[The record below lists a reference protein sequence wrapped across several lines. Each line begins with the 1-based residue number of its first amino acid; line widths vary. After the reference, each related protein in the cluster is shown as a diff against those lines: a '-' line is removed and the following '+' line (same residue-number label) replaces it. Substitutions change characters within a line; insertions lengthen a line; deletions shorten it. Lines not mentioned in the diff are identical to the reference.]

1 MARRDS
7 MTLDDHPTAH
17 GKKAA
22 RNLADLR
29 RHYEVERALAERLR
43 ASSKEERRALYG
55 EIYNELFARV
65 PDHPQLTRKV
75 SPEKSRRKYLG
86 EYRLIAK
93 FTRPDS
99 HFLEI
104 GAGDCALSLHVAKR
118 VRSVTAFDVSDT
130 ILKDIAA
137 PANVEL
143 RVFDGCELPVEESSI
158 DVAYSNQVIEHLH
171 PDDAAQQIAS
181 VLRALRPGG
190 CYVCVTP
197 NRINGPHDIS
207 QFFDTVAS
215 GLHMKEYTYRDL
227 DRLFRSLGFDSTR
240 ACIGVKG
247 RFFAVPVGLIAAVE
261 NILSVLPVRLR
272 VAVGRTPLFE
282 RLLII
287 RFLGRRPRSHA
298 SEPVGLISSESVGLI
313 SSKSVDVIS

>member
-7 MTLDDHPTAH
+7 LTLEDHPSAH

-29 RHYEVERALAERLR
+29 RHYEVEHALAERLR
-43 ASSKEERRALYG
+43 ASTKEERRALYG
-55 EIYNELFARV
+55 QIYNELFARV

-75 SPEKSRRKYLG
+75 SPERSRRKYLG
-86 EYRLIAK
+86 EFRLIQK
-93 FTRPDS
+93 FTKPDS

-104 GAGDCALSLHVAKR
+104 GAGDCALSLHVAKH

-137 PANVEL
+137 PANVQL
-143 RVFDGCELPVEESSI
+143 RVFDGCEIPVEGGSI

-171 PDDAAQQIAS
+171 PDDAELQLAS

-215 GLHMKEYTYRDL
+215 GLHMKEYTYRDI
-227 DRLFRSLGFDSTR
+227 DRLFRSIGYDQTR
-240 ACIGVKG
+240 ACLGVKG
-247 RFFAVPVGLIAAVE
+247 RFFAVPVGVIGTLE
-261 NILSVLPVRLR
+261 SLLSLLPARLR
-272 VAVGRTPLFE
+272 VAIGCTPLFE

-287 RFLGRRPRSHA
+287 RFVARRPRSRA
-298 SEPVGLISSESVGLI
+298 
-313 SSKSVDVIS
+313 